1 MGDQNAQVIKLLIK
15 IEDIGKLGEQG
26 LRYRT
31 FGKQGLRYRTLRE
44 KALRYRIWENWE
56 NKDQNIGFGRT
67 RIKIQVF
74 ERTRIKIQVF
84 EKLGEQ
90 ELIYRIFEKLER
102 RTKIGILGDQGLIY
116 RILGKQGR
124 RCRILGDQGLIY
136 RILGN

>member
-74 ERTRIKIQVF
+74 E
-84 EKLGEQ
+84 KLGEQ

-136 RILGN
+136 RI